1 MAVAVARHLVSE
13 AMSKMVSSVMGSAGE
28 GLPSRPGSPASLRL
42 P

>member
-1 MAVAVARHLVSE
+1 MAVAVERFLESE

-28 GLPSRPGSPASLRL
+28 GRPLRPGSPASLRL